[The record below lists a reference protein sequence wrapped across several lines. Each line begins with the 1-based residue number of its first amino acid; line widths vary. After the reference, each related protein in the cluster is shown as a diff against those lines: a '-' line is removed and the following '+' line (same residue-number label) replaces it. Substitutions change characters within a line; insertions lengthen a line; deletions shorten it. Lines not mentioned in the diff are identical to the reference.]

1 MQGPNI
7 GEALT
12 PRGARRPTLA
22 VVTNALA
29 QNYYAQGIIDAADLA
44 AERAGFD
51 LLVFVTGYQR
61 AGDLAAP
68 TNRTL
73 MGALRR
79 DWFDA
84 LIALPVGAQL
94 TATEL
99 DPFYGRFGGVPIC
112 SVAMALPS
120 FPSIVVSGA
129 EGVREAVE
137 HLIRVHGRKRFAVL
151 RGVEGVEEYDQRF
164 RGCLA
169 ALEANGVPFDP
180 GLVVAT
186 EAYGPQGGEAVRTL
200 LDERGASFDAI
211 VAANDGLALDSLRE
225 LRRRGLRV
233 PRDVAVC
240 GFDDAPQARHASPP
254 LTTVRQPLDE
264 LGQRA
269 VETVVAA
276 LRGEVVPMRQVL
288 QSRLLVRQSCGC
300 VRHTVKRGTKSD
312 APEAPALPAA
322 SVGRRAS
329 ISPSTR
335 PSYQPLPV
343 KSLRETLRS
352 DVSSSTGEFLEHL
365 RNVLVEAAT
374 ARGEVGDVHEILTLL
389 RNEELLRVSTEPALR
404 DRLEDLIHAAR
415 ILVSE
420 LDIWAH
426 VEDRSRVYWWALKL
440 NESSEAFTTAL
451 SMSSLMGR
459 FGAGIQQF
467 EIPRCMVAL
476 FEGVSRAPDEAS
488 VILAYDT
495 AKTVVLPREKS
506 RFHCGE
512 YLVPVH
518 LWDWEKRRSYLIEVI
533 HSHLDGQAS
542 DTRKDVL
549 GYVVFEM
556 GPRDGLVYQCLRD
569 QISAAIHGLEMWQ
582 KLLREVERRQSA
594 EAVYERMASLGR
606 LTAGIAHEMNTPLA
620 AVRAALQQLTTLVE
634 EYRAGIEDPD
644 LNATDNQDIAREM
657 SFTLGLANNAAI
669 RLAEFVRG
677 IRRQTREAQ
686 PSETSAFNVM
696 SVVRETLLRFDHVIR
711 RGGCSV
717 RFEAGTSGIELSGDS
732 VSFAQ
737 LLSNLVT
744 NAIEA
749 SAPKGGGEIVVQI
762 VEKDSLVEVTVSDG
776 GEGIAPENLSRI
788 FEPMFTT
795 RGFGDH
801 SGLGLSIVH
810 DIVTGAFGGSIE
822 VRSDA
827 GHGATFT
834 LRLPHRTPR
843 SNRVG

>member
-1 MQGPNI
+1 VI
-7 GEALT
+7 
-12 PRGARRPTLA
+12 
-22 VVTNALA
+22 TNALA

-44 AERAGFD
+44 AEKAGFD
-51 LLVFVTGYQR
+51 LVVLVTGYLR

-68 TNRTL
+68 KNRTL

-79 DWFDA
+79 GWFDA
-84 LIALPVGAQL
+84 LIALPVGPQL
-94 TATEL
+94 NAAEV
-99 DPFYGRFGGVPIC
+99 DAFYGALGGIPIC

-129 EGVREAVE
+129 EGVHEAVD

-164 RGCLA
+164 RGCIA
-169 ALEANGVPFDP
+169 SLEANGVTFDP

-200 LDERGASFDAI
+200 LDERGASFDTV
-211 VAANDGLALDSLRE
+211 VAANDALALDALRE
-225 LRRRGLRV
+225 LRRRGLRI
-233 PRDVAVC
+233 PRDVAIC

-269 VETVVAA
+269 VETVIAA
-276 LRGEVVPMRQVL
+276 LRGEVVPMRQIL

-300 VRHTVKRGTKSD
+300 VRHTVKSGAD
-312 APEAPALPAA
+312 AEAPEAPALPAA
-322 SVGRRAS
+322 AVGRRAS
-329 ISPSTR
+329 ISPSSR

-343 KSLRETLRS
+343 KTLRDTLQL
-352 DVSSSTGEFLEHL
+352 DVSSSTGEFLEQL
-365 RNVLVEAAT
+365 RSVLVEAAA
-374 ARGEVGDVHEILTLL
+374 ARGEVGDAHELLTLL
-389 RNEELLRVSTEPALR
+389 RNEELLRLSTAPAQR

-451 SMSSLMGR
+451 SMASLMDR
-459 FGAGIQQF
+459 FGASLREF

-476 FEGVSRAPDEAS
+476 FEGTSRAPEEAS
-488 VILAYDT
+488 VVLAYDAT
-495 AKTVVLPREKS
+495 KAVALPSEKS
-506 RFHCGE
+506 LFSCAEH
-512 YLVPVH
+512 LVPIN
-518 LWDWEKRRSYLIEVI
+518 LWEPDKRRSYLIEAI
-533 HSHLDGQAS
+533 HAHLDVQPLDAH
-542 DTRKDVL
+542 KDVL
-549 GYVVFEM
+549 GYVLFEM

-569 QISAAIHGLEMWQ
+569 QISAAMHGLEIWH

-594 EAVYERMASLGR
+594 EGVYERMASLGR

-620 AVRAALQQLTTLVE
+620 AVRAAVQQLSALVE
-634 EYRAGIEDPD
+634 EYRAGVDDPEVD
-644 LNATDNQDIAREM
+644 ASDHREIAREM
-657 SFTLGLANNAAI
+657 AATLGLANSAAV

-686 PSETSAFNVM
+686 PAEAGRFDVP
-696 SVVRETLLRFDHVIR
+696 SVVRETLLRLDHVIR
-711 RGGCSV
+711 RGRCSV
-717 RFEAGTSGIELSGDS
+717 RLEGATAAVELSGDA
-732 VSFAQ
+732 VRFGQ
-737 LLSNLVT
+737 LLTNLVT

-749 SAPKGGGEIVVQI
+749 STSKGGGEIVVELAEQDSSVELI
-762 VEKDSLVEVTVSDG
+762 VRDS
-776 GEGIAPENLSRI
+776 GEGIVAENLNRI
-788 FEPMFTT
+788 FDPMFTT

-822 VRSDA
+822 ARSEP
-827 GHGATFT
+827 GQGATFT
-834 LRLPHRTPR
+834 LRLPRRSVPPSAPPR
-843 SNRVG
+843 SES